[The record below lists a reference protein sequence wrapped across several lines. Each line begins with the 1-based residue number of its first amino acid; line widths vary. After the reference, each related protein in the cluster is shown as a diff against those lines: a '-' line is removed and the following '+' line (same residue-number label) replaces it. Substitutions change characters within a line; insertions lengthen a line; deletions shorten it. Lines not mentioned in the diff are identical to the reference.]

1 MSGLTNHWRR
11 AWLYA
16 LVTLVLLFLIL
27 PIFIVIPASFSD
39 SKYLAFP
46 PPGRDDRPEGT
57 RLVR

>member
-39 SKYLAFP
+39 SNYLAFP
-46 PPGRDDRPEGT
+46 PPGYS
-57 RLVR
+57 VK